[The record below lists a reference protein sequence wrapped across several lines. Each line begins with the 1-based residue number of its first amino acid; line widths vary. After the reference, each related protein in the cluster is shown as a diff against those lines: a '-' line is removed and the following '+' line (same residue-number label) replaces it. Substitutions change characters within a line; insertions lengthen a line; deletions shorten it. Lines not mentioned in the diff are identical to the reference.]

1 MPDTVT
7 NHSPYTHLISD
18 CDGVLIDSEAV
29 ALQALLSLLA
39 PRLTDLP
46 AGMTLQGLIEPRLG
60 LRLVPL
66 IHDIY
71 AQLELPQLPE
81 DEVLAIGHAVNV
93 MCDEQLSA
101 VPGVAQALAAIAL
114 PKAVASNSVSAR
126 VHAALTR
133 TGMVEL
139 FGGRYFTPDLVGHA
153 KPHPG
158 LYLAAAAGFGVPPAQ
173 CLVLE
178 DSVTGVTA
186 AVAAGMTVLG
196 FIGGGH
202 IAEGQEA
209 RLKAAG
215 AKYVFSDMGKL
226 PELVAN
232 IMEGVAT

>member
-1 MPDTVT
+1 MPDTIT
-7 NHSPYTHLISD
+7 TESPYTHLISD

-29 ALQALLSLLA
+29 ALQALLDLLA
-39 PRLTDLP
+39 PRLADLP
-46 AGMTLQGLIEPRLG
+46 EGVTLQGLIEPRLG

-66 IHDIY
+66 MRDIY
-71 AQLELPQLPE
+71 AELGLPPLPE
-81 DEVLAIGHAVNV
+81 EELLAIAHGVNLR
-93 MCDEQLSA
+93 CDEQLSA
-101 VPGVAQALAAIAL
+101 VPGVAQALAAIGL

-133 TGMVEL
+133 TGMVDL

-158 LYLAAAAGFGVPPAQ
+158 LYLAAAAGFGVPPGQ

-215 AKYVFSDMGKL
+215 AAHVFSDMSKL
-226 PELVAN
+226 PALVAQ
-232 IMEGVAT
+232 IRG

>member
-93 MCDEQLSA
+93 LCDEQLSA

-209 RLKAAG
+209 CLKAAG

-232 IMEGVAT
+232 IMEGVAI